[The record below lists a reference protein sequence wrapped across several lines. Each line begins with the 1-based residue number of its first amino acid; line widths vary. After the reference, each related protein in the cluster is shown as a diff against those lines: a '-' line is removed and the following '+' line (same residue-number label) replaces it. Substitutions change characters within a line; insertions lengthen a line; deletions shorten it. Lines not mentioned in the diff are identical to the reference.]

1 MLNREKDEPIEVL
14 LEHGF
19 DELGTEVDVLPIHVL
34 SRLHSAPSPWRTHHA
49 LESPTHSTGVIIIT
63 FITRHLTL
71 ISKGLLQLGNGT
83 SWLTMKAS
91 TLCDALMTRNQLNVT
106 FTRLNQAASAPTQGS
121 SSAAGCDLRCL
132 EDTVIRK
139 GQSSRIKTGLVV
151 AIPEGWE
158 GQIRSRSSL
167 GAKGM
172 IMPNGV
178 GTIDSDYRGEL
189 MVLATWI
196 GEGDE
201 FHLAKG
207 ERCAQL
213 LLAPVPL
220 VSFTEVDDVEALGDT
235 QRGSGGFGSS
245 GRF

>member
-1 MLNREKDEPIEVL
+1 MFNAIEINQNERKYTKALDSRQRLDYIMRESVEVL
-14 LEHGF
+14 FAKLDPE
-19 DELGTEVDVLPIHVL
+19 
-34 SRLHSAPSPWRTHHA
+34 
-49 LESPTHSTGVIIIT
+49 
-63 FITRHLTL
+63 
-71 ISKGLLQLGNGT
+71 
-83 SWLTMKAS
+83 AS
-91 TLCDALMTRNQLNVT
+91 E
-106 FTRLNQAASAPTQGS
+106 PTQGS
-121 SSAAGCDLRCL
+121 KSAAGWDLRAL
-132 EDTVIRK
+132 EETTVRK
-139 GQSSRIKTGLVV
+139 GTSTKIRTGLAV

-201 FHLAKG
+201 IVLSKG
-207 ERCAQL
+207 ERVAQML
-213 LLAPVPL
+213 IAPVPITSYRE
-220 VSFTEVDDVEALGDT
+220 VSLEDLSTTD
-235 QRGSGGFGSS
+235 RGEGGFGSS